1 MIPKGIRKA
10 IAKTTAAPDMLKGY
24 VYKTFNLYETEIFI
38 ENKQKFGLIHP
49 TFSLSLGSSPF
60 NVEKFENEHF
70 VENNG
75 GLLQQQKQ
83 HHGTNP
89 QDNGGY
95 LQQSFLRVWFV
106 FAKFRNQV

>member
-1 MIPKGIRKA
+1 MKRESLSKIS
-10 IAKTTAAPDMLKGY
+10 
-24 VYKTFNLYETEIFI
+24 
-38 ENKQKFGLIHP
+38 KQFGLIHP
-49 TFSLSLGSSPF
+49 TFSLSLAPSAS

-70 VENNG
+70 NENNS

-83 HHGTNP
+83 HHGANP

-106 FAKFRNQV
+106 LAKFRNQV